1 MSQVNGPPPPLPART
16 RGVSTSFALEQQR
29 LAAEI
34 DPVLQ
39 QISEPLQSVAVFS
52 DRLLQLLQ
60 LRSSLKQLPDGSWQE
75 VFRLL
80 GGFDSLLQ
88 ALTNVAGFYSLEEP
102 EDVRLCLIDYLKCV
116 LNLLSE
122 SLVGH
127 AGNKRFFSKKVGFDA
142 LERGLAATGLPV
154 SAPDYLFGLLFAF
167 GMNDETFTTFIVRC
181 RRELPEAPADLIPHV
196 REKTKSAFSG
206 NDLLRHN
213 AILPVVVSFYKAL
226 ELDRVT
232 STAVLQAILSLSLS
246 NHYNLNEVHRS
257 EILSTFILPSL
268 WPSKT
273 EDDELQSMFSEI
285 AYSLI
290 ELGVNYPDDAKLIFR
305 HAIDDPT
312 AAKFLLHGLKK
323 SRTPPL
329 IQFDLSLHGYAS
341 VELAALGRSFPP
353 SNNGYTLSLWVY
365 IDNFDDSVH
374 TTLFGIFDG
383 SQKCFVLAY
392 LEQDT
397 HKLILQTSVSSSK
410 GSIRFRNYVFEEK
423 TWYHIVVA
431 HRRGK
436 ATSAAKALLYVN
448 GDFIEQSKCSY
459 PSNPPSPQNTVQAF
473 LGTPADLSPRIGH
486 GVLSSKWSIANAY
499 LFEDI
504 ISDDLIA
511 VHYNLGPRY
520 YGNFQD
526 CLGGFQTYE
535 ASASLNMRNE
545 VMHPGKE
552 EKSDIISAIRQ
563 KASTVMPE
571 SKVLLNISAT
581 GVLDDTYNVPNDV
594 RILTEKVSR
603 QASKNLQSFVRKGPM
618 SLNGAVPFISDALC
632 VQQGTAIMT
641 GDPVVLFP
649 GSLDNAAWKIGGAAA
664 VTLKLVEAA
673 KTSQE
678 VCTAVEILFETIKNN
693 WRNSEAMERE
703 NGFGILAYL
712 LRTKEIPGIVC
723 IELLDLILNFVGY
736 NADHPEE
743 SILINPL
750 AYRVLLVDFELWRKA
765 DMPTQKAYFAQF
777 IVFGSGSINHRF
789 NAKRLLRMRI
799 VKKLIHALKSDT
811 FSMDVIPDFLAAF
824 KSLINSNFSAETLRS
839 LSLFITY
846 ALYSG
851 RQVRGLRQKKSTMQL
866 KRTDSDGYSPI
877 SSGRR
882 IIDFALK
889 RQVGL
894 MMLEMYSELLC
905 ESSSTNNIMK
915 FARTVTNRWLLY
927 LLDDENP
934 SVVACAIKILARI
947 LVVHGQNYIAKFGGK
962 SAGFLVLKRR
972 LRKWWRV
979 PEIWM
984 ATFSVFLG
992 VDIATIDLSEPL
1004 VLYHLVNTF
1013 KFDDKD
1019 GRFICPEMW
1028 AVVASMI
1035 KAAVNDI
1042 NKSQQEAARLQA
1054 SSRKRGFLNPDDVEK
1069 KHNRRRSLSLDTQL
1083 TLITLGDIT
1092 KPIDRPSPDAEKM
1105 INSIVHFL
1113 ADLQQNCQPFKE
1125 FCSGTVF
1132 LKEVFD
1138 ILFPIICDT
1147 DQLSAETELD
1157 LTLADDAEDRLRSGS
1172 ISQANILQ
1180 ATGSAVWSTVTDNT
1194 ATRAIPF
1201 RRGSSFIIVD
1211 ADGAS
1216 SPTPST
1222 ARLQPA
1228 VNLTSIE
1235 IAKAKFSTVSNEL
1248 VSSLVDIV
1256 VAVFKTMLLERREF
1270 AGFGLATKIPPGTLD
1285 QRIYFESYIVRN
1297 TLSLLKNDIA
1307 LDLKLLTEPRILTN
1321 VGRMAYHLSQS
1332 IYEGWF
1338 ATGAEQLLEF
1348 IGVVLEYIE
1357 RPDISSIKGVRLCNQ
1372 TVIGLRT
1379 AFTKLLWHRFSAILS
1394 IVEDGEAATV
1404 EFLQQLLIWNSIVLT
1419 TEPQDLDSIRIL
1431 SYFLYVFLTDD
1442 KNSIRTISLQLLRLV
1457 IGRKN
1462 PEMTQIL
1469 LGPKTP
1475 VELKPIMTDL
1485 LKISDLDDVQSLEW
1499 IEKHNSELD
1508 TFFFGVVAQTWDAYV
1523 LEENKRV
1530 KEAARARVTQRKD
1543 KLKGWAL
1550 ENINNEDAYN
1560 RHKSASTAWTS
1571 NIYAGEHLKYQRAY
1585 QDHQDN
1591 VAFMISVH
1599 TKLNRELQR
1608 PCGLLDNGEPPK
1620 WQLDVSEGRNRMR
1633 KRLLP
1638 DLRDQA
1644 REYGPKQRGAEL
1656 ASGASTANTP
1666 VSNTPVSNT
1675 PVSNTTPPPVVS
1687 MDDERL
1693 SLRPGNTYRESVTS
1707 LGGGD
1712 NMDDDFELVD
1722 DPKID
1727 DEEYEDK
1734 NRKVL
1739 RSLQHGEVVQ
1749 FVSNVSRVLGLSIC
1763 EGLLILGRENL
1774 YMIDN
1779 FFQKEDGE
1787 IINVWQA
1794 PPSERDQ
1801 YLQSIAGLDAEK
1813 SRSTSGEHEARQ
1825 WAWRELLSVSKRK
1838 FLFRDVALELFFSD
1852 GRNYLLT
1859 TMTQEDRDILHSKLA
1874 SRIPASQQLQPG
1886 ARHNEEA
1893 WLVETM
1899 GQPATGLSPIS
1910 FGGKLANVFL
1920 TATANPATKRW
1931 LKHEISNFH
1940 YLILVNAMAGR
1951 TFNDLTQYPVFPWVL
1966 ADYTS
1971 EELDLTN
1978 PRTFRDFSKP
1988 MGAQTPERAREF
2000 QERYRAFQDL
2010 GDSKAPPFHYGTH
2023 YSSAM
2028 IVCSYLI
2035 RMHPFVD
2042 SYLLLQGGNFDHAD
2056 RLFYSMEKAWMSASR
2071 DTTTDVRE
2079 LIPEFF
2085 FLPEFLMNSNAF
2097 NFGHRQ
2103 ATGDAVDDVA
2113 LPPWA
2118 KGDPKIF
2125 IAKHREALESPY
2137 VSEHLHDW
2145 IDLVFGYKQKGDAA
2159 VEATNVFHHLSYSGA
2174 IDLGSIID
2182 PVERTAAI
2190 GIIHNFGQ
2198 TPNQIFSRPHPQREN
2213 SVRNTS
2219 RLDGS
2224 VESLIRLPFPLLDTR
2239 EKVHQISFSY
2249 RQGKVVPSSEFRI
2262 YIGPAFDRYL
2272 EWGYSDGGVR
2282 LYDAENRK
2290 MIALFEHLH
2299 QDQISSVLVVDESLF
2314 VTGGCD
2320 CTVSIWKMEILK
2332 TVDIHPTACLQGHC
2346 AAVVHLAVSRSFN
2359 LLVTG
2364 DSDGVILV
2372 WDLSR
2377 RTYIRKLATHES
2389 IQCITLNDVTGD
2401 ILVSGPSDL
2410 TLYTLNGEL
2419 VLYKSINEAAP
2430 DQTIVSTAFYEGL
2443 SNEWLERELIF
2454 TGHRRGIVNVWS
2466 KQIVDGKFDLM
2477 LVKSLQHINPYQT
2490 QATVSASIT
2499 AILPMPRSV
2508 FTGDEWGRVYQWDC
2522 VSKVT

>member
-1 MSQVNGPPPPLPART
+1 MLPANGPPHRA
-16 RGVSTSFALEQQR
+16 RGVSTSFAPEQQH

-39 QISEPLQSVAVFS
+39 KISEPLQSVAAVP
-52 DRLLQLLQ
+52 DKLPQLLQ

-75 VFRLL
+75 VFRVL

-88 ALTNVAGFYSLEEP
+88 ALTNVAGFYSLEDS
-102 EDVRLCLIDYLKCV
+102 EDVRLCLFDYLKCV
-116 LNLLSE
+116 FNLLSE
-122 SLVGH
+122 SMVGH
-127 AGNKRFFSKKVGFDA
+127 VGNKRFFGKKVGFDA
-142 LERGLAATGLPV
+142 LQRGLAATGVPV
-154 SAPDYLFGLLFAF
+154 IAPDLLFGLLFAF
-167 GMNDETFTTFIVRC
+167 GMNDETFATFIIRA
-181 RRELPEAPADLIPHV
+181 RRDLPESDIETANHV

-206 NDLLRHN
+206 GDLLRH
-213 AILPVVVSFYKAL
+213 ASILPVIVNFFNIL
-226 ELDRVT
+226 ELDKVT
-232 STAVLQAILSLSLS
+232 SIAILQAILSLSQS
-246 NHYNLNEVHRS
+246 NQYNLNEVHRS
-257 EILSTFILPSL
+257 GILSTFILPKL
-268 WPSKT
+268 WLVDT
-273 EDDELQSMFSEI
+273 DDELQPIYSEI

-290 ELGVNYPDDAKLIFR
+290 VLGVNIPDDAKVIFR
-305 HAIDDPT
+305 EAIDNPS
-312 AAKFLLHGLKK
+312 AADFLLFGLKQ
-323 SRTPPL
+323 SRTAPL

-341 VELAALGRSFPP
+341 VEIATLGRSFPP
-353 SNNGYTLSLWVY
+353 SSGGYTFALWVY
-365 IDNFDDSVH
+365 IDKFDDTVH
-374 TTLFGIFDG
+374 TTLFGVFDG

-392 LEQDT
+392 LEQES
-397 HKLILQTSVSSSK
+397 HKLILQTSVSSAK
-410 GSIRFRNYVFEEK
+410 ASIRFRNFVFEEK
-423 TWYHIVVA
+423 TWYHIAVA

-448 GDFIEQSKCSY
+448 GDFIEQAKCSY
-459 PSNPPSPQNTVQAF
+459 PSSPPTNNVPVQAF

-486 GVLSSKWSIANAY
+486 GVLSSKWSVANAF
-499 LFEDI
+499 LFEEI

-526 CLGGFQTYE
+526 CLGSFQTYE

-563 KASTVMPE
+563 KASTVMGE
-571 SKVLLNISAT
+571 NKVLLNISAT
-581 GVLDDTYNVPNDV
+581 AVLDDTHDIPNDTK
-594 RILTEKVSR
+594 ILSEKISR
-603 QASKNLQSFVRKGPM
+603 QASKNLQSFVRKGPIA
-618 SLNGAVPFISDALC
+618 LNGAVPFISDALTLP
-632 VQQGTAIMT
+632 QGTAVMT
-641 GDPVVLFP
+641 GEPIILYP

-673 KTSQE
+673 KTPEE
-678 VCTAVEILFETIKNN
+678 VCKAVEILFETIKNN
-693 WRNSEAMERE
+693 WRNSEAMEKE

-712 LRTKEIPGIVC
+712 LRTKEINGVVC
-723 IELLDLILNFVGY
+723 RQLLDLILNFVGY
-736 NADHPEE
+736 NGERPEE
-743 SILINPL
+743 SILVNPL

-765 DMPTQKAYFAQF
+765 DIPTQKAYFAQF

-799 VKKLIHALKSDT
+799 VKKLIHALKSDA
-811 FSMDVIPDFLAAF
+811 FSMEVIPDFLAAF
-824 KSLINSNFSAETLRS
+824 KSLISTNFSAETLRS

-846 ALYSG
+846 SLYSG
-851 RQVRGLRQKKSTMQL
+851 SQIKSLRHKKSTFVM

-877 SSGRR
+877 SSSKR
-882 IIDFALK
+882 INDFGLK

-905 ESSSTNNIMK
+905 ESSSTTNIMK

-927 LLDDENP
+927 LLDDGN
-934 SVVACAIKILARI
+934 SNVIVCAMKILARI
-947 LVVHGQNYIAKFGGK
+947 LVVHGQSYISKFAGK
-962 SAGFLVLKRR
+962 TSGFLVLKRR

-979 PEIWM
+979 PEVWM
-984 ATFSVFLG
+984 SAFSIFLG
-992 VDIATIDLSEPL
+992 VDIAKVDLTQPL
-1004 VLYHLVNTF
+1004 VLYHLINTF

-1019 GRFICPEMW
+1019 GRFICSDMW
-1028 AVVASMI
+1028 AVIATML
-1035 KAAVNDI
+1035 KTAVNDI
-1042 NKSQQEAARLQA
+1042 TKSQQEAVRIQAPKNRL
-1054 SSRKRGFLNPDDVEK
+1054 LNPEDAEK

-1083 TLITLGDIT
+1083 TLMTLGEVRE
-1092 KPIDRPSPDAEKM
+1092 PADRPPADAEKM
-1105 INSIVHFL
+1105 VNAIVHFL
-1113 ADLQQNCQPFKE
+1113 ADLQQNCVPFKE

-1132 LKEVFD
+1132 LKEILD

-1157 LTLADDAEDRLRSGS
+1157 LTLADDAEDKLRHGHSA
-1172 ISQANILQ
+1172 SQTNILQ
-1180 ATGSAVWSTVTDNT
+1180 ATGSAVWSTVTDNS
-1194 ATRAIPF
+1194 AARAIPF
-1201 RRGSSFIIVD
+1201 RRGSSFIIID
-1211 ADGAS
+1211 SDGAS
-1216 SPTPST
+1216 ATTPSGS
-1222 ARLQPA
+1222 RLVPA
-1228 VNLTSIE
+1228 VNATSIE
-1235 IAKAKFSTVSNEL
+1235 IAKVKSGATSNQL

-1297 TLSLLKNDIA
+1297 TLSLMKNDIA

-1321 VGRMAYHLSQS
+1321 LGRMAYHLSQS
-1332 IYEGWF
+1332 IAEGWF
-1338 ATGAEQLLEF
+1338 ATGGPQLLEF
-1348 IGVVLEYIE
+1348 IGVILEYIE
-1357 RPDISSIKGVRLCNQ
+1357 RPDVSSIKSVRLCNQ
-1372 TVIGLRT
+1372 TILSLRT
-1379 AFTKLLWHRFSAILS
+1379 TFIKLLWRQFSALVS
-1394 IVEDGEAATV
+1394 MEDGEAAIV
-1404 EFLQQLLIWNSIVLT
+1404 EFLQQLLIWNQAILT
-1419 TEPQDLDSIRIL
+1419 TELQDLDTIRIF
-1431 SYFLYVFLTDD
+1431 SYFLYVFLTDE

-1457 IGRKN
+1457 LTRKSL
-1462 PEMTQIL
+1462 EIAQIL
-1469 LGPKTP
+1469 IGPKTP
-1475 VELKPIMTDL
+1475 PELKPTLNDM

-1499 IEKHNSELD
+1499 IEKHQNELD
-1508 TFFFGVVAQTWDAYV
+1508 TFFFGGLAQTWDAYV
-1523 LEENKRV
+1523 SDENKRV
-1530 KEAARARVTQRKD
+1530 KEAARARIAQRKD

-1560 RHKSASTAWTS
+1560 KHRTASSVWTS

-1591 VAFMISVH
+1591 VAFMIQVH
-1599 TKLNRELQR
+1599 TKLNRDLTR
-1608 PCGLLDNGEPPK
+1608 PCGLLDTGEPQK
-1620 WQLDVSEGRNRMR
+1620 WQLDISEGRNRMR

-1638 DLRDQA
+1638 DLRTQE
-1644 REYGPKQRGAEL
+1644 REYGPKQRGTEL
-1656 ASGASTANTP
+1656 AIGTP
-1666 VSNTPVSNT
+1666 GSNNGPISNTP
-1675 PVSNTTPPPVVS
+1675 PPPLI
-1687 MDDERL
+1687 DDDRL
-1693 SLRPGNTYRESVTS
+1693 SLRPATS
-1707 LGGGD
+1707 DARDNGSMINGGD
-1712 NMDDDFELVD
+1712 NMEDDFELVD

-1779 FFQKEDGE
+1779 FFQKSDGE

-1801 YLQSIAGLDAEK
+1801 YLQTIAGLDAEK
-1813 SRSTSGEHEARQ
+1813 SRSTSAEHDTRQ
-1825 WAWRELLSVSKRK
+1825 WAWKELLSVSKRK

-1859 TMTQEDRDILHSKLA
+1859 TMTQKDRDVLHSKLA
-1874 SRIPASQQLQPG
+1874 ARIPANQQPQIG
-1886 ARHNEEA
+1886 GRHNEEA

-1899 GQPATGLSPIS
+1899 GQPGTGLSPIS

-1920 TATANPATKRW
+1920 AASANPATKRW

-1978 PRTFRDFSKP
+1978 PKTFRDFSKP

-2056 RLFYSMEKAWMSASR
+2056 RLFYSMEKAWLSASR

-2085 FLPEFLMNSNAF
+2085 FLPELLINSNSF
-2097 NFGHRQ
+2097 NFGIRQ
-2103 ATGDAVDDVA
+2103 ATGQAVDDVI

-2145 IDLVFGYKQKGDAA
+2145 IDLIFGYKQKGDAA

-2182 PVERTAAI
+2182 PIERTAAI

-2198 TPNQIFSRPHPQREN
+2198 TPHQIFTRPHPQREN
-2213 SVRNTS
+2213 SVRNTT

-2239 EKVHQISFSY
+2239 EKVQQIDWSHRTS
-2249 RQGKVVPSSEFRI
+2249 KVVPSSEFRI
-2262 YIGPAFDRYL
+2262 YISPVFDKYL

-2282 LYDAENRK
+2282 FYDAESRR
-2290 MIALFEHLH
+2290 MIAMFEHLH
-2299 QDQISSVLVVDESLF
+2299 QDQVSAVLVVDEQVF

-2320 CTVSIWKMEILK
+2320 CTVTIWKMEHSK
-2332 TVDIHPTACLQGHC
+2332 TFDIHPTACLQGHC
-2346 AAVVHLAVSRSFN
+2346 AAITHLAVSRSFG

-2364 DSDGVILV
+2364 DASGVIIV

-2377 RTYIRKLATHES
+2377 KTYIRKLGEHAS
-2389 IQCITLNDVTGD
+2389 IHCITLNDVTGD
-2401 ILVSGPSDL
+2401 ILVSRPTDM

-2419 VLYKSINEAAP
+2419 VLRKSIEEVCP
-2430 DQTIVSTAFYEGL
+2430 DQVIMSTAFYEGV

-2454 TGHRRGIVNVWS
+2454 TGHRRGIVNIWS
-2466 KQIVDGKFDLM
+2466 KQIVNGKFDLT
-2477 LVKSLQHINPYQT
+2477 LVKSLQHINPYQS

-2499 AILPMPRSV
+2499 AILPMPRNV
-2508 FTGDEWGRVYQWDC
+2508 FTADEWGRVYQWDC
-2522 VSKVT
+2522 VSKTS

>member
-1 MSQVNGPPPPLPART
+1 MSLLNGPPANRN
-16 RGVSTSFALEQQR
+16 RGVSTSFAPEQQR

-39 QISEPLQSVAVFS
+39 QISEPLQSVASVP
-52 DRLLQLLQ
+52 DKLLQLLQ

-75 VFRLL
+75 VLRLL
-80 GGFDSLLQ
+80 GGFDSLMQ
-88 ALTNVAGFYSLEEP
+88 ALNNVAGFYSLEDT
-102 EDVRLCLIDYLKCV
+102 EDSRLCLIDYLKCV
-116 LNLLSE
+116 FNLLSE
-122 SLVGH
+122 SMIGH
-127 AGNKRFFSKKVGFDA
+127 SGNKRFFTKKVGFES

-154 SAPDYLFGLLFAF
+154 CAPDYLFGLLFAF
-167 GMNDETFTTFIVRC
+167 GTNDETLATFIVRC
-181 RRELPEAPADLIPHV
+181 RRELPEEESKTIEYV
-196 REKTKSAFSG
+196 RGKTRASFND
-206 NDLLRHN
+206 NDLLRH
-213 AILPVVVSFYKAL
+213 AGILPVIVNFYKVL

-232 STAVLQAILSLSLS
+232 KTAVLQAMISLTQSS
-246 NHYNLNEVHRS
+246 HYNLNEVHKS
-257 EILSTFILPSL
+257 EILSTFIIPHLFTSP
-268 WPSKT
+268 KV
-273 EDDELQSMFSEI
+273 EDEFEDMFSEI
-285 AYSLI
+285 AYALI
-290 ELGVNYPDDAKLIFR
+290 PLGVNFPEDAKSMFR
-305 HAIDDPT
+305 QAIEDPK
-312 AAKFLLHGLKK
+312 AADFLLYGLKH

-329 IQFDLSLHGYAS
+329 IQFDLSLHGFAS
-341 VELAALGRSFPP
+341 VELGTLGRPFPP
-353 SNNGYTLSLWVY
+353 SGNGYTFALWVY
-365 IDNFDDSVH
+365 IDRFDESVH
-374 TTLFGIFDG
+374 TTLFGIFEET
-383 SQKCFVLAY
+383 QKCFVLAY
-392 LEQDT
+392 LEQDS
-397 HKLILQTSVSSSK
+397 HKLILQTSVSSAK
-410 GSIRFRNYVFEEK
+410 ASIRFRAFVFEEK

-448 GDFIEQSKCSY
+448 GDFIEQAKCSY
-459 PSNPPSPQNTVQAF
+459 PSSPPTPTTAVQAF

-486 GVLSSKWSIANAY
+486 GVLSSKWSVANAY
-499 LFEDI
+499 MFEDI
-504 ISDDLIA
+504 VSDDLIA

-526 CLGGFQTYE
+526 CLGSFQTYE

-563 KASTVMPE
+563 KASTVMGE
-571 SKVLLNISAT
+571 NKVLLNISAT
-581 GVLDDTYNVPNDV
+581 GVIDDTHDGAMNV
-594 RILTEKVSR
+594 RILLEKISR
-603 QASKNLQSFVRKGPM
+603 QASKNLQTFIRKGPVT
-618 SLNGAVPFISDALC
+618 LNGAIPFISDALSLP
-632 VQQGTAIMT
+632 QGAAIMT
-641 GDPVVLFP
+641 GEPIILYP

-673 KTSQE
+673 QTPQD
-678 VCTAVEILFETIKNN
+678 VCKAVEILFETIKNN
-693 WRNSEAMERE
+693 WRNSEAMEKE

-712 LRTKEIPGIVC
+712 LRTKEIPGIVSR
-723 IELLDLILNFVGY
+723 ELLDLILAFVGY
-736 NADHPEE
+736 NGENPEE

-750 AYRVLLVDFELWRKA
+750 AYRVLLVDFDLWRKA
-765 DMPTQKAYFAQF
+765 DIPTQKAYFAQF

-799 VKKLIHALKSDT
+799 IKKLIHALKSDA
-811 FSMDVIPDFLAAF
+811 FSMEVIPDFMAAF
-824 KSLINSNFSAETLRS
+824 KSLISSNFAPDTLRS
-839 LSLFITY
+839 LALFITY

-851 RQVRGLRQKKSTMQL
+851 KQAKSLRQKKSTYQL
-866 KRTDSDGYSPI
+866 KRSETDGYSPV
-877 SSGRR
+877 SSTSTKR
-882 IIDFALK
+882 IGDFGLK

-927 LLDDENP
+927 LLDDANP
-934 SVVACAIKILARI
+934 NVISCAIKILARI
-947 LVVHGQNYIAKFGGK
+947 LVIHGQSYIAKFGGK
-962 SAGFLVLKRR
+962 SFGFLVLKRR

-979 PEIWM
+979 PDVWM
-984 ATFSVFLG
+984 SAFSIFLG
-992 VDIATIDLSEPL
+992 VDIAKVDLSQP
-1004 VLYHLVNTF
+1004 VALYHLLNTF

-1019 GRFICPEMW
+1019 GRFICSDMW
-1028 AVVASMI
+1028 AVIATMI
-1035 KAAVNDI
+1035 KTAVNDI
-1042 NKSQQEAARLQA
+1042 TKAQQEAARIA
-1054 SSRKRGFLNPDDVEK
+1054 APKNSFLNPDDAEK

-1083 TLITLGDIT
+1083 TLMTLGEVVRE
-1092 KPIDRPSPDAEKM
+1092 PVDRPPIEVEKM
-1105 INSIVHFL
+1105 VNTIVHFL
-1113 ADLQQNCQPFKE
+1113 ADLQQNCAPFKE
-1125 FCSGTVF
+1125 FCSGTIF
-1132 LKEVFD
+1132 LKEILD

-1157 LTLADDAEDRLRSGS
+1157 LTLADDAEDRLRHGQSV
-1172 ISQANILQ
+1172 SQTNILQ
-1180 ATGSAVWSTVTDNT
+1180 ATGSAVWSTVTDNS
-1194 ATRAIPF
+1194 AARVIPF

-1211 ADGAS
+1211 SDGAS
-1216 SPTPST
+1216 ISTPSGS
-1222 ARLQPA
+1222 RLLPA
-1228 VNLTSIE
+1228 VNPTSIE
-1235 IAKAKFSTVSNEL
+1235 VAKVKGAVFSNQL

-1256 VAVFKTMLLERREF
+1256 VAVFKTMLVERREF

-1297 TLSLLKNDIA
+1297 TLSLLRNDIA
-1307 LDLKLLTEPRILTN
+1307 LDLKTLTEPRILTN
-1321 VGRMAYHLSQS
+1321 IGRLAFHLSQS
-1332 IYEGWF
+1332 IFEGWF
-1338 ATGAEQLLEF
+1338 ATGAQQLLEF
-1348 IGVVLEYIE
+1348 IGTVLEYVD
-1357 RPDISSIKGVRLCNQ
+1357 RPDISTMKSVRLCNQ
-1372 TVIGLRT
+1372 TIIGLRNS
-1379 AFTKLLWHRFSAILS
+1379 FIKLILHRFSAITNL
-1394 IVEDGEAATV
+1394 VEDGEASIV
-1404 EFLQQLLIWNSIVLT
+1404 EFLQQLLIWNSIILT
-1419 TEPQDLDSIRIL
+1419 TEQQDLDTIRIF
-1431 SYFLYVFLTDD
+1431 SYFLYLFLTDE

-1457 IGRKN
+1457 LSRKSV
-1462 PEMTQIL
+1462 EMGQIL

-1475 VELKPIMTDL
+1475 AELKPTMSDF
-1485 LKISDLDDVQSLEW
+1485 LKVSDLDDVQSLEW
-1499 IEKHNSELD
+1499 IENHQNELD
-1508 TFFFGVVAQTWDAYV
+1508 TYFFGNLAQTWDTYV
-1523 LEENKRV
+1523 TEENKRV
-1530 KEAARARVTQRKD
+1530 KEAARARITQRKD

-1560 RHKSASTAWTS
+1560 RHRNSSAAWTG
-1571 NIYAGEHLKYQRAY
+1571 NIYAAEHLKYQRAY

-1591 VAFMISVH
+1591 IAFMISVH
-1599 TKLNRELQR
+1599 TKLNRELER
-1608 PCGLLDNGEPPK
+1608 PCGLLDIGGLQT
-1620 WQLDVSEGRNRMR
+1620 WQLDISEGRNRMR

-1638 DLRDQA
+1638 DPRTQEK
-1644 REYGPKQRGAEL
+1644 EYGPKQRGTEL
-1656 ASGASTANTP
+1656 TINNPTPTPP
-1666 VSNTPVSNT
+1666 VSNTP
-1675 PVSNTTPPPVVS
+1675 PPALI
-1687 MDDERL
+1687 DADRL
-1693 SLRPGNTYRESVTS
+1693 SLRPTTS
-1707 LGGGD
+1707 DATTKDNGGLMNGGGD

-1779 FFQKEDGE
+1779 FFQKSDGE

-1801 YLQSIAGLDAEK
+1801 YLQTIAGLDAEK
-1813 SRSTSGEHEARQ
+1813 SRSTSAEHDTRQ
-1825 WAWRELLSVSKRK
+1825 WAWKELLSVSKRK

-1859 TMTQEDRDILHSKLA
+1859 TMTQKDRDILHSKLA
-1874 SRIPASQQLQPG
+1874 ARIPANQQQQLG
-1886 ARHNEEA
+1886 IRHNEDA

-1899 GQPATGLSPIS
+1899 GQPGTGLSPIS

-1920 TATANPATKRW
+1920 AASANPATKRW

-1978 PRTFRDFSKP
+1978 PKTFRDFSKP
-1988 MGAQTPERAREF
+1988 MGAQTPERSREF

-2010 GDSKAPPFHYGTH
+2010 GDSRAPPFHYGTH

-2042 SYLLLQGGNFDHAD
+2042 SYLLLQGGSFDHAD
-2056 RLFYSMEKAWMSASR
+2056 RLFYSMEKAWLSASK

-2085 FLPEFLMNSNAF
+2085 FLPEFLVNSNSF
-2097 NFGHRQ
+2097 NFGNRQ
-2103 ATGDAVDDVA
+2103 ATGTPVDDVV

-2159 VEATNVFHHLSYSGA
+2159 IEATNVFHHLSYAGA

-2198 TPNQIFSRPHPQREN
+2198 TPHQIFTRGHPQREN

-2239 EKVHQISFSY
+2239 EKVQQISFSY
-2249 RQGKVVPSSEFRI
+2249 QQSKVVPSSEFRL
-2262 YIGPAFDRYL
+2262 YIGPAFNRYL

-2282 LYDAENRK
+2282 FFDAENRK

-2299 QDQISSVLVVDESLF
+2299 QDQIASVLVVDEATF

-2320 CTVSIWKMEILK
+2320 CTVSIWRMESLK
-2332 TVDIHPTACLQGHC
+2332 TLDIHPLACLQGHA
-2346 AAVVHLAVSRSFN
+2346 AAVNHLAVSRSFN

-2364 DSDGVILV
+2364 DSDGVLLV

-2377 RTYIRKLATHES
+2377 RTYIRQLTTHPG

-2401 ILVSGPSDL
+2401 ILVSGTSEM
-2410 TLYTLNGEL
+2410 TLYTLNGDL
-2419 VLYKSINEAAP
+2419 VLHKNIAEVAP
-2430 DQTIVSTAFYEGL
+2430 DQVIMSTAFYEGV

-2454 TGHRRGIVNVWS
+2454 TGHRRGIVNIWS
-2466 KQIVDGKFDLM
+2466 KQIVNGKFDLT

-2490 QATVSASIT
+2490 QATVSAAIT

-2522 VSKVT
+2522 VSKSS

>member
-1 MSQVNGPPPPLPART
+1 MSHFNGNPANRN
-16 RGVSTSFALEQQR
+16 RGVSTSFAPEQQR

-39 QISEPLQSVAVFS
+39 QISDPIQSAAAVPEK
-52 DRLLQLLQ
+52 LLQLLQ
-60 LRSSLKQLPDGSWQE
+60 LRGSLKQLPDGSWQE
-75 VFRLL
+75 VLRLL
-80 GGFDSLLQ
+80 GGFDSLMQ
-88 ALTNVAGFYSLEEP
+88 ALTNVAGFYKLDDT
-102 EDVRLCLIDYLKCV
+102 EDDRLCLIDYLKCV

-122 SLVGH
+122 SMIGH
-127 AGNKRFFSKKVGFDA
+127 TGNKRFFTKKVGFES
-142 LERGLAATGLPV
+142 LERALAATGLPV
-154 SAPDYLFGLLFAF
+154 AAPDYLFGLLFAF
-167 GMNDETFTTFIVRC
+167 GTNDETLVTFIVRS
-181 RRELPEAPADLIPHV
+181 RRDLPEGETVSHV
-196 REKTKSAFSG
+196 REKTKSAFNG
-206 NDLLRHN
+206 NDMLRH
-213 AILPVVVSFYKAL
+213 AGILPVIVNFYKM
-226 ELDRVT
+226 LDLDKVT
-232 STAVLQAILSLSLS
+232 KAAVLQAILSLAQS
-246 NHYNLNEVHRS
+246 NLYNLNEVHKS
-257 EILSTFILPSL
+257 EILSTFILPNL
-268 WPSKT
+268 WPFDP
-273 EDDELQSMFSEI
+273 EDEFQAVFKEI
-285 AYSLI
+285 GYCLI
-290 ELGVNYPDDAKLIFR
+290 LLGVNFPGDAKLIFR
-305 HAIDDPT
+305 QAIEDP
-312 AAKFLLHGLKK
+312 AAADFLLHGLKH
-323 SRTPPL
+323 SRAPPL

-341 VELAALGRSFPP
+341 VELSTLGRTFPP
-353 SNNGYTLSLWVY
+353 STSGYTFALWVY
-365 IDNFDDSVH
+365 IDKFDDSVH
-374 TTLFGIFDG
+374 TTLFGIYEE

-392 LEQDT
+392 LEQDS
-397 HKLILQTSVSSSK
+397 HKLILQTSVSSAK
-410 GSIRFRNYVFEEK
+410 ASIRFRNYVFEEK

-448 GDFIEQSKCSY
+448 GEFIEQSKCSY
-459 PSNPPSPQNTVQAF
+459 PSNPPTPTTAVQAF

-486 GVLSSKWSIANAY
+486 GVLASKWSVANAY
-499 LFEDI
+499 LFEEI

-526 CLGGFQTYE
+526 CLGSFQTYE

-563 KASTVMPE
+563 KASTVMGE
-571 SKVLLNISAT
+571 NKVLLNISAT
-581 GVLDDTYNVPNDV
+581 GVIDDTYDGPTNV
-594 RILTEKVSR
+594 RILLEKISR
-603 QASKNLQSFVRKGPM
+603 QASKNLQTFIRKGPVA
-618 SLNGAVPFISDALC
+618 LNGAIPFISDALS
-632 VQQGTAIMT
+632 VPQGAAIMT
-641 GDPVVLFP
+641 GEPVIIYP

-664 VTLKLVEAA
+664 VTLKLIEAA
-673 KTSQE
+673 KTPEE
-678 VCTAVEILFETIKNN
+678 VCKAVEILFETIKNN
-693 WRNSEAMERE
+693 WRNSEAMEKE

-712 LRTKEIPGIVC
+712 LRTKEVPGIVSK
-723 IELLDLILNFVGY
+723 ELLDLILAFVGY
-736 NADHPEE
+736 NGEHPEE

-765 DMPTQKAYFAQF
+765 DIQTQKAYFAQF

-789 NAKRLLRMRI
+789 NSKRLLRMRI
-799 VKKLIHALKSDT
+799 IKKLIHALKSDA
-811 FSMDVIPDFLAAF
+811 FSMEVLPDFMAAF
-824 KSLINSNFSAETLRS
+824 KSLISSNFGAETLRS

-851 RQVRGLRQKKSTMQL
+851 KQTKGLRQKKSTYQL
-866 KRTDSDGYSPI
+866 KRSETDGYSPI
-877 SSGRR
+877 SAGGRR
-882 IIDFALK
+882 IGDFGLK

-905 ESSSTNNIMK
+905 ESSSTTNIMK
-915 FARTVTNRWLLY
+915 FARTVTNKWLLY
-927 LLDDENP
+927 LLDDANP
-934 SVVACAIKILARI
+934 NVISYALKILARI
-947 LVVHGQNYIAKFGGK
+947 LVIHGQSYIAKFGGK
-962 SAGFLVLKRR
+962 TFGFLILKRR

-979 PEIWM
+979 PEVWM
-984 ATFSVFLG
+984 SCLSVFLG
-992 VDIATIDLSEPL
+992 VDVAKVDLTQPL
-1004 VLYHLVNTF
+1004 VLYHLINTF

-1019 GRFICPEMW
+1019 GRFICSEMW
-1028 AVVASMI
+1028 AVIATML
-1035 KAAVNDI
+1035 KTAVNDI
-1042 NKSQQEAARLQA
+1042 TKAQLEAARIAAPKHNL
-1054 SSRKRGFLNPDDVEK
+1054 LNPEDAEK

-1083 TLITLGDIT
+1083 TLMTMGEVRET
-1092 KPIDRPSPDAEKM
+1092 AERPTVEVEKM
-1105 INSIVHFL
+1105 VNSIVHFF
-1113 ADLQQNCQPFKE
+1113 ADLQQNCAPFKE
-1125 FCSGTVF
+1125 FCSGTIF
-1132 LKEVFD
+1132 LKEVLD

-1147 DQLSAETELD
+1147 DELSAETELD
-1157 LTLADDAEDRLRSGS
+1157 LTLADDAEDRLRHGQSV
-1172 ISQANILQ
+1172 SQTNILQ
-1180 ATGSAVWSTVTDNT
+1180 VTGSAVWSTVTDNSSRT
-1194 ATRAIPF
+1194 IPF

-1211 ADGAS
+1211 SDGAS
-1216 SPTPST
+1216 TATPSGS
-1222 ARLQPA
+1222 RLFPA
-1228 VNLTSIE
+1228 VNMTSIE
-1235 IAKAKFSTVSNEL
+1235 VAKVKGTVSSNQL

-1256 VAVFKTMLLERREF
+1256 VAIFKTMLMEKREF

-1297 TLSLLKNDIA
+1297 TVSLLRNDIA
-1307 LDLKLLTEPRILTN
+1307 LDLKQLTEPRILTN
-1321 VGRMAYHLSQS
+1321 VGRMTFHLSQS
-1332 IYEGWF
+1332 VFEGWF
-1338 ATGAEQLLEF
+1338 PTGAQQLLEF
-1348 IGVVLEYIE
+1348 IGIVLEYIE
-1357 RPDISSIKGVRLCNQ
+1357 RPEISSIKSVRLCNQ
-1372 TVIGLRT
+1372 TILSLRT
-1379 AFTKLLWHRFSAILS
+1379 TFSKLLWNRFSALLS
-1394 IVEDGEAATV
+1394 LTEDGEGSIV
-1404 EFLQQLLIWNSIVLT
+1404 EFLQQILIWNNIILT
-1419 TEPQDLDSIRIL
+1419 TETQDLDTIRIL
-1431 SYFLYVFLTDD
+1431 SYFLYVFITDE

-1457 IGRKN
+1457 LSRKSSEIG
-1462 PEMTQIL
+1462 QIL

-1475 VELKPIMTDL
+1475 AELKPTMTDFM
-1485 LKISDLDDVQSLEW
+1485 KIADLDDIQSLEW
-1499 IEKHNSELD
+1499 IEKHQNELD
-1508 TFFFGVVAQTWDAYV
+1508 TVFFGSIAQTWDVYV
-1523 LEENKRV
+1523 AEENRRI

-1550 ENINNEDAYN
+1550 ENINNEDSYN
-1560 RHKSASTAWTS
+1560 KHRNASAAWTG
-1571 NIYAGEHLKYQRAY
+1571 NIYATEHLKYQRAY

-1591 VAFMISVH
+1591 VTFMISVH

-1608 PCGLLDNGEPPK
+1608 PSGLLDTGEPQK
-1620 WQLDVSEGRNRMR
+1620 WQLDISEGRNRMR

-1638 DLRDQA
+1638 DLRTQE
-1644 REYGPKQRGAEL
+1644 REYGPKQRGTEL
-1656 ASGASTANTP
+1656 TINTSVAGTP
-1666 VSNTPVSNT
+1666 VSH
-1675 PVSNTTPPPVVS
+1675 TPPPAII
-1687 MDDERL
+1687 DDDRL
-1693 SLRPGNTYRESVTS
+1693 SLRPTTSDIASRDNGNLIS
-1707 LGGGD
+1707 GGD

-1739 RSLQHGEVVQ
+1739 RSLQHGEMVQ
-1749 FVSNVSRVLGLSIC
+1749 FVSNVSRVLGLSVC

-1779 FFQKEDGE
+1779 FFQKSDGE

-1801 YLQSIAGLDAEK
+1801 YLQTIAGVDAEK
-1813 SRSTSGEHEARQ
+1813 SRSTSAEHDTRQ

-1859 TMTQEDRDILHSKLA
+1859 TMTQKDRDILHSKLA
-1874 SRIPASQQLQPG
+1874 ARIPANQQQQLG
-1886 ARHNEEA
+1886 VRHNEEA

-1899 GQPATGLSPIS
+1899 GQPGTGLSPIS

-1920 TATANPATKRW
+1920 AASANPATKRW

-1978 PRTFRDFSKP
+1978 PKTFRDFSKP
-1988 MGAQTPERAREF
+1988 MGAQTPERSREF

-2010 GDSKAPPFHYGTH
+2010 GDDKAPPFHYGTH

-2035 RMHPFVD
+2035 RLHPFVD

-2085 FLPEFLMNSNAF
+2085 FLPELLVNSNGF
-2097 NFGHRQ
+2097 NFGNRQ
-2103 ATGDAVDDVA
+2103 ANGEAVDDVA

-2159 VEATNVFHHLSYSGA
+2159 IEATNVFHHLSYAGA
-2174 IDLGSIID
+2174 IDLGSIVD

-2198 TPNQIFSRPHPQREN
+2198 TPHQIFTRGHPQREN

-2239 EKVHQISFSY
+2239 EKVQQISFSY
-2249 RQGKVVPSSEFRI
+2249 RQSKVVPSSEFRI
-2262 YIGPAFDRYL
+2262 YIGPAFDKYL
-2272 EWGYSDGGVR
+2272 EWGYCDGGVR
-2282 LYDAENRK
+2282 FFDAENRK

-2299 QDQISSVLVVDESLF
+2299 QDQIASVLVVDESVF

-2320 CTVSIWKMEILK
+2320 CTVAIWKMENMK
-2332 TVDIHPTACLQGHC
+2332 TFDIHPTACLQGH
-2346 AAVVHLAVSRSFN
+2346 AAAITHLAVSRSFN

-2364 DSDGVILV
+2364 DSDGVIFV

-2377 RTYIRKLATHES
+2377 RTYIRKLPAHPGV
-2389 IQCITLNDVTGD
+2389 QCITLNDVTGD
-2401 ILVSGPSDL
+2401 ILISGVSEM

-2419 VLYKSINEAAP
+2419 VLHKNIAEVAP
-2430 DQTIVSTAFYEGL
+2430 DQVIMSTAFYEGV

-2454 TGHRRGIVNVWS
+2454 TGHRRGIVNIWS
-2466 KQIVDGKFDLM
+2466 KQIVNGKFDLT

-2490 QATVSASIT
+2490 QATVSAAIT

-2522 VSKVT
+2522 VSKSS

>member
-1 MSQVNGPPPPLPART
+1 MSHLNGPPANRT
-16 RGVSTSFALEQQR
+16 RGVSMSVAPEQQHI
-29 LAAEI
+29 AAEI
-34 DPVLQ
+34 TPVLQ
-39 QISEPLQSVAVFS
+39 QISEPLQSVAAVP
-52 DRLLQLLQ
+52 DKLLQLLQ
-60 LRSSLKQLPDGSWQE
+60 LRGSLKQLPDGSWQE
-75 VFRLL
+75 LFRLL
-80 GGFDSLLQ
+80 GGFDSLMQ
-88 ALTNVAGFYSLEEP
+88 ALTNVAGYYRLEDA
-102 EDVRLCLIDYLKCV
+102 EDDRLCLIDYLKCV

-127 AGNKRFFSKKVGFDA
+127 PGNKRFFTKKIGLEA
-142 LERGLAATGLPV
+142 LQRGLAATGLSV
-154 SAPDYLFGLLFAF
+154 ASPDYLFGLLFAF
-167 GMNDETFTTFIVRC
+167 GLNDETFVTFVIRS
-181 RRELPEAPADLIPHV
+181 RRELPESEADIVSHV
-196 REKTKSAFSG
+196 RERTKSAFNG
-206 NDLLRHN
+206 NDLLRHA
-213 AILPVVVSFYKAL
+213 AILPVIVDFYKTPD
-226 ELDRVT
+226 LDKIT
-232 STAVLQAILSLSLS
+232 SVAVLQAILSLVQS
-246 NHYNLNEVHRS
+246 NQYNLNEVHRS
-257 EILSTFILPSL
+257 EILSKFILPSL
-268 WPSKT
+268 WKSPNP
-273 EDDELQSMFSEI
+273 DDDLKPIFSEI
-285 AYSLI
+285 AYALI
-290 ELGVNYPDDAKLIFR
+290 ALGVNCPDDAKFMFR
-305 HAIDDPT
+305 QAIEDSS
-312 AAKFLLHGLKK
+312 AADFLLYGLKH

-341 VELAALGRSFPP
+341 VELPTLGRPFPP
-353 SNNGYTLSLWVY
+353 SSNGYTLALWVY
-365 IDNFDDSVH
+365 IDKFDDSVH
-374 TTLFGIFDG
+374 TTLFGIYEE
-383 SQKCFVLAY
+383 SQKCFLLAY
-392 LEQDT
+392 LEQDS
-397 HKLILQTSVSSSK
+397 HKLILQTSVSSAK
-410 GSIRFRNYVFEEK
+410 ASIRFRNYVFEEK
-423 TWYHIVVA
+423 TWYHIAIA

-436 ATSAAKALLYVN
+436 ATSAAKALLFVN
-448 GDFIEQSKCSY
+448 GELIEQMKCSY
-459 PSNPPSPQNTVQAF
+459 PSSPPTPTTAVQAF

-486 GVLSSKWSIANAY
+486 GVLSSKWSVANAY
-499 LFEDI
+499 LIEEI

-526 CLGGFQTYE
+526 CLGSFQTYE

-545 VMHPGKE
+545 AMHPGKE

-563 KASTVMPE
+563 KASTVMGE
-571 SKVLLNISAT
+571 NKVILNISAT
-581 GVLDDTYNVPNDV
+581 GILDDNYDSPNNVS
-594 RILTEKVSR
+594 ILMEKITR
-603 QASKNLQSFVRKGPM
+603 QACKNLQTFVRKGPVA
-618 SLNGAVPFISDALC
+618 LNGAIPFISDALS
-632 VQQGTAIMT
+632 VQQGHAIMT
-641 GDPVVLFP
+641 GEPVILYP

-673 KTSQE
+673 KTPEE
-678 VCTAVEILFETIKNN
+678 VCKAVEILFETIKNN
-693 WRNSEAMERE
+693 WRNSEAMEKE

-712 LRTKEIPGIVC
+712 LRTKEIPGIVSQQ
-723 IELLDLILNFVGY
+723 LLDLVLNFVGY
-736 NADHPEE
+736 NGDHPEE

-765 DMPTQKAYFAQF
+765 DIPTQKAYFAQF

-789 NAKRLLRMRI
+789 NAKRLVRMRI
-799 VKKLIHALKSDT
+799 IKKLVHALKSDA
-811 FSMDVIPDFLAAF
+811 FSMEVIPDFLAAF
-824 KSLINSNFSAETLRS
+824 KSLISSNFSAETLRS

-851 RQVRGLRQKKSTMQL
+851 KQVRGLRQKKSTFQL
-866 KRTDSDGYSPI
+866 KRTDSDSYSPV
-877 SSGRR
+877 SSVKRNM
-882 IIDFALK
+882 DFGLK

-905 ESSSTNNIMK
+905 ESSSTTNIMK

-927 LLDDENP
+927 LLDDGNP
-934 SVVACAIKILARI
+934 NVVSCAMKILARI
-947 LVVHGQNYIAKFGGK
+947 LVVHGQSYIAKFGGK
-962 SAGFLVLKRR
+962 TSGFVVLRRR

-984 ATFSVFLG
+984 SAFSVFLG
-992 VDIATIDLSEPL
+992 IDIAKVDLSQPL
-1004 VLYHLVNTF
+1004 VLYHLINTF
-1013 KFDDKD
+1013 MFDDKD
-1019 GRFICPEMW
+1019 GRFICSDMW
-1028 AVVASMI
+1028 AVIATML
-1035 KAAVNDI
+1035 KTAVNDI
-1042 NKSQQEAARLQA
+1042 TKSQQEAARIATPKNKLLDPGDA
-1054 SSRKRGFLNPDDVEK
+1054 EK

-1083 TLITLGDIT
+1083 TLMSFGEVREPVD
-1092 KPIDRPSPDAEKM
+1092 KPPADTEKM

-1113 ADLQQNCQPFKE
+1113 ADLQQNCVPFKE
-1125 FCSGTVF
+1125 FCSGTIF
-1132 LKEVFD
+1132 LKEVLD

-1157 LTLADDAEDRLRSGS
+1157 LTLADDAEDRLRQGQSV
-1172 ISQANILQ
+1172 SQSNILQ
-1180 ATGSAVWSTVTDNT
+1180 ATSSAVWSTVTDNS
-1194 ATRAIPF
+1194 AARAIPF

-1211 ADGAS
+1211 AEGGSASAPSASRLAPAINPTSTDYLKVKGAVS
-1216 SPTPST
+1216 SN
-1222 ARLQPA
+1222 Q
-1228 VNLTSIE
+1228 I
-1235 IAKAKFSTVSNEL
+1235 

-1256 VAVFKTMLLERREF
+1256 VAVFKTMLMERREF

-1297 TLSLLKNDIA
+1297 TLSLLRNDIA
-1307 LDLKLLTEPRILTN
+1307 LDMKLLTEPRILTN
-1321 VGRMAYHLSQS
+1321 VGRLAYHISQS
-1332 IYEGWF
+1332 IFEGWF
-1338 ATGAEQLLEF
+1338 ASGAQQLLEF
-1348 IGVVLEYIE
+1348 IGVVLEYVE

-1372 TVIGLRT
+1372 TVLGLRST
-1379 AFTKLLWHRFSAILS
+1379 FTKLIWHRFSALLS
-1394 IVEDGEAATV
+1394 LIEDGEASIV
-1404 EFLQQLLIWNSIVLT
+1404 EFLQQLLIWNNIILT
-1419 TEPQDLDSIRIL
+1419 TEQQDLDHIRIF
-1431 SYFLYVFLTDD
+1431 SYFLYVFLTDE
-1442 KNSIRTISLQLLRLV
+1442 KNSIRTIALQLLRL
-1457 IGRKN
+1457 IITRKN
-1462 PEMTQIL
+1462 LEMGQIL

-1475 VELKPIMTDL
+1475 VELKPTVNDM

-1499 IEKHNSELD
+1499 VEKHQGELD
-1508 TFFFGVVAQTWDAYV
+1508 TYFFGNIAQTWDAYV
-1523 LEENKRV
+1523 AEENKRV
-1530 KEAARARVTQRKD
+1530 KEAARARITQRKD

-1550 ENINNEDAYN
+1550 ENINNEDVYN
-1560 RHKSASTAWTS
+1560 KHRTASTVWTS

-1608 PCGLLDNGEPPK
+1608 PSGLLDNGEPEK
-1620 WQLDVSEGRNRMR
+1620 WQLDISEGRNRMR

-1638 DLRDQA
+1638 DLRTQE
-1644 REYGPKQRGAEL
+1644 REYGPKQRGTEL
-1656 ASGASTANTP
+1656 TIGTPASNSTPVANTP
-1666 VSNTPVSNT
+1666 
-1675 PVSNTTPPPVVS
+1675 PPPTLIE
-1687 MDDERL
+1687 DNNL
-1693 SLRPGNTYRESVTS
+1693 SLRHVNSDANPRDSGN
-1707 LGGGD
+1707 LLNGGD
-1712 NMDDDFELVD
+1712 NIEDDFELVD

-1779 FFQKEDGE
+1779 FFQKSDGE

-1801 YLQSIAGLDAEK
+1801 YLQTIAGVDAEK
-1813 SRSTSGEHEARQ
+1813 SRSSSAEHDTRQ
-1825 WAWRELLSVSKRK
+1825 WAWKELLSVSKRK

-1859 TMTQEDRDILHSKLA
+1859 AMTQKDRDALHTKLA
-1874 SRIPASQQLQPG
+1874 ARIPANQQQLAG
-1886 ARHNEEA
+1886 GRHNEEA

-1899 GQPATGLSPIS
+1899 GQPGTGLSPIS

-1920 TATANPATKRW
+1920 AASANPATKRW

-1978 PRTFRDFSKP
+1978 PKTFRDFSKP
-1988 MGAQTPERAREF
+1988 MGAQTPDRAP
-2000 QERYRAFQDL
+2000 
-2010 GDSKAPPFHYGTH
+2010 PPFHYGTH

-2085 FLPEFLMNSNAF
+2085 FLPELLMNTNSF
-2097 NFGHRQ
+2097 NFGNRQ
-2103 ATGDAVDDVA
+2103 ATGEPVDNVI

-2198 TPNQIFSRPHPQREN
+2198 TPHQIFTRPHPQREN

-2239 EKVHQISFSY
+2239 EKVQQISFSY

-2262 YIGPAFDRYL
+2262 YISPAFDRYL

-2282 LYDAENRK
+2282 FYDAENRK

-2299 QDQISSVLVVDESLF
+2299 QDQISSVLVVDEHLF

-2320 CTVSIWKMEILK
+2320 CTVAIWKMENLK
-2332 TVDIHPTACLQGHC
+2332 TFDIHPTACLQGHS
-2346 AAVVHLAVSRSFN
+2346 AAVTHLAVSRSFN

-2364 DSDGVILV
+2364 DSAGVILV

-2377 RTYIRKLATHES
+2377 RTYIRKLPKHTS
-2389 IQCITLNDVTGD
+2389 IQCLTLNDVTGD
-2401 ILVSGPSDL
+2401 ILISGPSEI
-2410 TLYTLNGEL
+2410 TLYTLNGDL
-2419 VLYKSINEAAP
+2419 VLQKSIEEVVP
-2430 DQTIVSTAFYEGL
+2430 DQIISTAFYEGV

-2454 TGHRRGIVNVWS
+2454 TGHRRGIVNIWS
-2466 KQIVDGKFDLM
+2466 KQIVNGKFDLT
-2477 LVKSLQHINPYQT
+2477 LVKSLQHINPYQP
-2490 QATVSASIT
+2490 QATVQAAIT

-2508 FTGDEWGRVYQWDC
+2508 FTGDELGRVYQWDC
-2522 VSKVT
+2522 VSKTS

>member
-1 MSQVNGPPPPLPART
+1 MSHANGPPPPLPART

-29 LAAEI
+29 LAADI

-39 QISEPLQSVAVFS
+39 QISEPLQSVAAVP
-52 DRLLQLLQ
+52 DKLPQLLQ

-88 ALTNVAGFYSLEEP
+88 ALAGVAGFYSLDEP
-102 EDVRLCLIDYLKCV
+102 EDVRLCLVDYLKCV

-122 SLVGH
+122 SLIGH

-167 GMNDETFTTFIVRC
+167 AMNDETFASFITRC
-181 RRELPEAPADLIPHV
+181 RRDVPETPADIIPHV
-196 REKTKSAFSG
+196 REKTKSAFNG
-206 NDLLRHN
+206 NDLLRHA
-213 AILPVVVSFYKAL
+213 AILPVIVNFYKSL
-226 ELDRVT
+226 ELDNVT
-232 STAVLQAILSLSLS
+232 ATAVLQALLSLTQS
-246 NHYNLNEVHRS
+246 NQYNMNEVHRS
-257 EILSTFILPSL
+257 EILSTFILPKL
-268 WPSKT
+268 WPSSL
-273 EDDELQSMFSEI
+273 DDDLLPIFSEI

-290 ELGVNYPDDAKLIFR
+290 PLGVNHSDDAKLIFR
-305 HAIDDPT
+305 QAIEDSS
-312 AAKFLLHGLKK
+312 AAEFLLAGLKQ

-341 VELAALGRSFPP
+341 VELATLGRSFPP
-353 SNNGYTLSLWVY
+353 SSHGYTLALWVY
-365 IDNFDDSVH
+365 IDKYDDSVH
-374 TTLFGIFDG
+374 TTLFGVFDG
-383 SQKCFVLAY
+383 TQKCFVLAY
-392 LEQDT
+392 IEQDT
-397 HKLILQTSVSSSK
+397 HKLILQTSVSSAK
-410 GSIRFRNYVFEEK
+410 ASIRFRNYVFEEK
-423 TWYHIVVA
+423 TWYHIAVA

-448 GDFIEQSKCSY
+448 GDFIEQAKCSY
-459 PSNPPSPQNTVQAF
+459 PSTPPSPQNLVQAF

-486 GVLSSKWSIANAY
+486 GVLSSKWSVANAY

-511 VHYNLGPRY
+511 VHFNLGPRY

-526 CLGGFQTYE
+526 CLGSFQTYE

-545 VMHPGKE
+545 VMHPKE

-563 KASTVMPE
+563 KASTVMSE
-571 SKVLLNISAT
+571 NKVLLNISAT
-581 GVLDDTYNVPNDV
+581 GVLDDNYNVPNDV

-603 QASKNLQSFVRKGPM
+603 QASKNLANYIRKGPI

-632 VQQGTAIMT
+632 VPQGTAVMT
-641 GDPVVLFP
+641 GDPVVLYP

-673 KTSQE
+673 KSPEE
-678 VCTAVEILFETIKNN
+678 VCRAVEILFETIKSN
-693 WRNSEAMERE
+693 WRNSEAMEKE

-712 LRTKEIPGIVC
+712 LRTKESPGVVC
-723 IELLDLILNFVGY
+723 RELLDLILIFVGY
-736 NADHPEE
+736 NMERPEE
-743 SILINPL
+743 SVLINPL

-765 DMPTQKAYFAQF
+765 DIPTQKAYFAQF

-799 VKKLIHALKSDT
+799 VKKLIHALKSDA

-824 KSLINSNFSAETLRS
+824 KSLISSNFSAETLRS

-851 RQVRGLRQKKSTMQL
+851 RQTRGLRQKKSTFQL
-866 KRTDSDGYSPI
+866 KRTDSEGYSPI
-877 SSGRR
+877 SSSRR
-882 IIDFALK
+882 SGDFALK

-905 ESSSTNNIMK
+905 ESSSTTNIMK

-934 SVVACAIKILARI
+934 KVIACAMKILARI
-947 LVVHGQNYIAKFGGK
+947 LVVHGQNYIAKFSGK
-962 SAGFLVLKRR
+962 SSGFLILRRR

-984 ATFSVFLG
+984 ATLSVFLG
-992 VDIATIDLSEPL
+992 VDIAKIDLNEPL
-1004 VLYHLVNTF
+1004 VLYHLINTF

-1028 AVVASMI
+1028 AVVASML
-1035 KAAVNDI
+1035 KTAVNDI
-1042 NKSQQEAARLQA
+1042 TKAQREVARIQAPKSKL
-1054 SSRKRGFLNPDDVEK
+1054 LNPDDAEK

-1083 TLITLGDIT
+1083 SMMTLGEIPEPT
-1092 KPIDRPSPDAEKM
+1092 ERPSPDAEKM

-1113 ADLQQNCQPFKE
+1113 ADLQHNCGPFKE

-1132 LKEVFD
+1132 LKEILD

-1157 LTLADDAEDRLRSGS
+1157 LTLADDAEDRLRHGQSV
-1172 ISQANILQ
+1172 SQTNILQ
-1180 ATGSAVWSTVTDNT
+1180 ATGSAVWSTVTDNS
-1194 ATRAIPF
+1194 ATRAMPF
-1201 RRGSSFIIVD
+1201 SRRRSSFIMVD
-1211 ADGAS
+1211 TEGAAAT
-1216 SPTPST
+1216 TPSA
-1222 ARLQPA
+1222 ARLAPA
-1228 VNLTSIE
+1228 VNPTSIE
-1235 IAKAKFSTVSNEL
+1235 VAKVKASATSNEL

-1297 TLSLLKNDIA
+1297 TLSLLRNDIA

-1332 IYEGWF
+1332 IFEGWF

-1348 IGVVLEYIE
+1348 IGIVLEYIE
-1357 RPDISSIKGVRLCNQ
+1357 RPEISSTKSVRLCNQ
-1372 TVIGLRT
+1372 TIISLRT
-1379 AFTKLLWHRFSAILS
+1379 TFMKLIWHRFSAISS
-1394 IVEDGEAATV
+1394 ITDSDGEATIV
-1404 EFLQQLLIWNSIVLT
+1404 EFLQQLLIWNNIVLT
-1419 TEPQDLDSIRIL
+1419 SEPQDLDSIRIL
-1431 SYFLYVFLTDD
+1431 SYFLYVFLTEE

-1457 IGRKN
+1457 LSRKTL
-1462 PEMTQIL
+1462 EMSQIL
-1469 LGPKTP
+1469 IGPKTP
-1475 VELKPIMTDL
+1475 AELKPTMTDL
-1485 LKISDLDDVQSLEW
+1485 LKISDLDDIQSLEW
-1499 IEKHNSELD
+1499 IENHHDELD
-1508 TFFFGVVAQTWDAYV
+1508 AFFFGGVAQTWDSYV

-1530 KEAARARVTQRKD
+1530 KEAARARITQRKD
-1543 KLKGWAL
+1543 KLKGWAV
-1550 ENINNEDAYN
+1550 ENINNEDTYN
-1560 RHKSASTAWTS
+1560 KHRGASTVWTS

-1608 PCGLLDNGEPPK
+1608 PCGLLDSGEPQK

-1638 DLRDQA
+1638 DHRTQE
-1644 REYGPKQRGAEL
+1644 REYGPKQRGTEL
-1656 ASGASTANTP
+1656 ASA
-1666 VSNTPVSNT
+1666 SNTPVSNT
-1675 PVSNTTPPPVVS
+1675 PPPV
-1687 MDDERL
+1687 MIDDDRL
-1693 SLRPGNTYRESVTS
+1693 SLRPTTSDLNHRESVS
-1707 LGGGD
+1707 MVAGGD
-1712 NMDDDFELVD
+1712 NMEDDFEFID
-1722 DPKID
+1722 DPRGD
-1727 DEEYEDK
+1727 DDEYEDK

-1739 RSLQHGEVVQ
+1739 RSLQVGEVVQ

-1779 FFQKEDGE
+1779 FFQKADGE

-1794 PPSERDQ
+1794 APSERDQ

-1813 SRSTSGEHEARQ
+1813 SRSTSDEHEARQ
-1825 WAWRELLSVSKRK
+1825 WEWKELLSVSKRK

-1859 TMTQEDRDILHSKLA
+1859 TMTQRDRDILHAKLA
-1874 SRIPASQQLQPG
+1874 QRIPASQPIQAG
-1886 ARHNEEA
+1886 MRHNEEA

-1920 TATANPATKRW
+1920 NTSANPATKRW

-1978 PRTFRDFSKP
+1978 PKTFRDFSKP

-2042 SYLLLQGGNFDHAD
+2042 SYLLLQGGSFDHAD
-2056 RLFYSMEKAWMSASR
+2056 RLFYSMERAWLSASR
-2071 DTTTDVRE
+2071 DATTDVRE

-2085 FLPEFLMNSNAF
+2085 FLPEFLVNSNGF
-2097 NFGHRQ
+2097 NFGFRQ
-2103 ATGDAVDDVA
+2103 ANGEAVDSVT

-2118 KGDPKIF
+2118 KGDPNIF

-2145 IDLVFGYKQKGDAA
+2145 IDLIFGYKQKGEAA
-2159 VEATNVFHHLSYSGA
+2159 IEATNVFHHLSYSGA

-2239 EKVHQISFSY
+2239 EKVQQICYSY
-2249 RQGKVVPSSEFRI
+2249 RQTKVVPSSEFRI
-2262 YIGPAFDRYL
+2262 HIGPAFDKYL

-2282 LYDAENRK
+2282 FYDAESRK

-2299 QDQISSVLVVDESLF
+2299 QDQISSVLVVDEGLF

-2320 CTVSIWKMEILK
+2320 CTVSIWKMESLK
-2332 TVDIHPTACLQGHC
+2332 SFDIHPTACLQGHC

-2364 DSDGVILV
+2364 DAEGVILV

-2377 RTYIRKLATHES
+2377 RTFIRKLGMHES
-2389 IQCITLNDVTGD
+2389 IQCITVNDVTGD
-2401 ILVSGPSDL
+2401 ILVSGVSDM

-2419 VLYKSINEAAP
+2419 VLQKSIEDVAP
-2430 DQTIVSTAFYEGL
+2430 DQAIVSTAFYEGL
-2443 SNEWLERELIF
+2443 GNEWLERELIF
-2454 TGHRRGIVNVWS
+2454 TGHRRGIVNIWS
-2466 KQIVDGKFDLM
+2466 KQVVDGKFDLT

-2490 QATVSASIT
+2490 QATVSAAIT

-2508 FTGDEWGRVYQWDC
+2508 YTGDEWGRVYQWDC
-2522 VSKVT
+2522 VSKST